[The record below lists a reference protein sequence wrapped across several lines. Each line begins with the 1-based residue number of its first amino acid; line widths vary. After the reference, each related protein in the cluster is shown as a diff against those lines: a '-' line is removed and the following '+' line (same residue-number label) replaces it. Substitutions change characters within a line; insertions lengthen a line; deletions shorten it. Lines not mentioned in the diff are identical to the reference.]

1 MLFHCFAT
9 FCISIRLC
17 AFFFIACFTPKYSG
31 LKFLII
37 QSIGFLSLVSY
48 NKEALVG
55 SEKTCEDS
63 QWVSSIQS
71 VWIRAVLQATREI
84 DPRSLCR
91 TSIGLVMVRSHFLE
105 CVEGSER
112 DPFCISSSLS
122 LSKDWLASEQRFGQ
136 AGEAECHQ
144 NQRVSGS
151 HLSSCQVLLGD
162 PFPSNHCQL
171 CELQQFGRVAKLLA
185 STVQQIVG

>member
-112 DPFCISSSLS
+112 DPFCISCSLS
-122 LSKDWLASEQRFGQ
+122 LSKDWLASEQRDLAKQERPSATQTKEFLVHIYLPVRCCWEIHSLQ
-136 AGEAECHQ
+136 ITANCV
-144 NQRVSGS
+144 N
-151 HLSSCQVLLGD
+151 SSSLV
-162 PFPSNHCQL
+162 
-171 CELQQFGRVAKLLA
+171 E
-185 STVQQIVG
+185 